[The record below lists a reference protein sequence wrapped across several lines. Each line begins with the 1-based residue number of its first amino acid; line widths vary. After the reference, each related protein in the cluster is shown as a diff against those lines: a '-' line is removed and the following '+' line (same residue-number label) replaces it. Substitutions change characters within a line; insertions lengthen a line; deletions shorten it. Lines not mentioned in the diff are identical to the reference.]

1 VEESLMATISAEN
14 ATDAPLEKVFA
25 YVADSANVPEWFYGV
40 QAFEPLTDLTR
51 GLGSKYA
58 ITLNVGRP
66 ITARF
71 ECTEFVENEL
81 IVVTTFDGPAASSR
95 WRFAREG
102 DGTRIHGAFDY
113 TLPGGVAGAA
123 MGQLVKPFVAI
134 AIRQTTANLLK
145 HAGR

>member
-1 VEESLMATISAEN
+1 MATIGAEHV
-14 ATDAPLEKVFA
+14 TDAPLDEVFA

-40 QAFEPLTDLTR
+40 QHFEPLTELTR

-81 IVVTTFDGPAASSR
+81 IAVETFDGPSASSR
-95 WRFAREG
+95 WTFHRDG
-102 DGTRIHGAFDY
+102 SGTRVRGDFDY

-123 MGQLVKPFVAI
+123 LGALVKPFAAI
-134 AIRQTTANLLK
+134 AVRQTTANLLK
-145 HAGR
+145 YAGR

>member
-1 VEESLMATISAEN
+1 MTTIGAEHL
-14 ATDAPLEKVFA
+14 TDVALDKVFA
-25 YVADSANVPEWFYGV
+25 YVADSSNVPQWFYGV
-40 QAFEPLTDLTR
+40 QSFEPLTELTR

-58 ITLNVGRP
+58 ITMNVGRP
-66 ITARF
+66 VTAKF

-81 IVVTTFDGPAASSR
+81 IAVETFDGPTASSR
-95 WRFAREG
+95 WTFQT
-102 DGTRIHGAFDY
+102 DGTGTRVRGDFDY

-123 MGQLVKPFVAI
+123 LGQLLKPFITV

>member
-1 VEESLMATISAEN
+1 MATIGAEHV
-14 ATDAPLEKVFA
+14 TDAPLDQVFA
-25 YVADSANVPEWFYGV
+25 YIADSANVPEWFYGV
-40 QAFEPLTDLTR
+40 QAFQPLTELTR

-81 IVVTTFDGPAASSR
+81 IAVETFDGPRASSR
-95 WRFAREG
+95 WTFQPDG
-102 DGTRIHGAFDY
+102 TGTRIRGEFDY

-123 MGQLVKPFVAI
+123 LGQLVKPFVAV
-134 AIRQTTANLLK
+134 AIKQTTANLMK
-145 HAGR
+145 QAGR

>member
-1 VEESLMATISAEN
+1 MATIGSEHV
-14 ATDAPLEKVFA
+14 TDAAVEEVFA
-25 YVADSANVPEWFYGV
+25 YVADSANVPQWFYGV
-40 QAFEPLTDLTR
+40 HDFEPLTELTR

-66 ITARF
+66 VTAKF

-81 IVVTTFDGPAASSR
+81 IAVETFDGPHATSR
-95 WRFAREG
+95 WTFRPEG
-102 DGTRIHGAFDY
+102 TGTRVRGDFDY

-123 MGQLVKPFVAI
+123 LGQLVKPFIAV